1 MSETRTEGARNWQSI
16 RTVMEGLILAVL
28 VWTGSSLVAVK
39 SQLAVLQV
47 QVATI
52 QTQLADLPAM
62 RSKID
67 TLEVR
72 VARNER
78 DLGRP

>member
-1 MSETRTEGARNWQSI
+1 MSESNNQRNWASV
-16 RTVMEGLILAVL
+16 RVVMEGLILAVL

-52 QTQLADLPAM
+52 QTQLADLPNM
-62 RSKID
+62 RSRLD
-67 TLEVR
+67 TMEVR

>member
-1 MSETRTEGARNWQSI
+1 MTDTQQQRNWQSV
-16 RTVMEGLILAVL
+16 RTVLEGLILAVL
-28 VWTGSSLVAVK
+28 VWTGSSLVGVK

-62 RSKID
+62 RSRVD

-72 VARNER
+72 VARNEQ
-78 DLGRP
+78 DLGRAK